1 MSIEQQIEQVARSN
15 GWAIANSAQGYRME
29 IPTESGRSQV
39 VEIDGGSD
47 PDGQAL
53 VRIWSKVTDIDN
65 VGDPW
70 YLLGLNAELAYGA
83 LALKDRDIIV
93 TETQLLG
100 TADYEEL
107 RRAIYYVAKYAD
119 DLERQ
124 VHGHL
129 DQN

>member
-1 MSIEQQIEQVARSN
+1 MSIEQQIEQVASSN
-15 GWAIANSAQGYRME
+15 GWAITNSAQGYRME
-29 IPTESGRSQV
+29 IPTEPGRSQV
-39 VEIDGGSD
+39 VEINGGSD
-47 PDGQAL
+47 PDGRAI

-70 YLLGLNAELAYGA
+70 YLLGLNTELAYGA

-93 TETQLLG
+93 TETQLLD

-119 DLERQ
+119 DLEKQ